1 MLKIK
6 ELREEKAISQLKL
19 AQIIGT
25 SQRNISRWENGSNE
39 PAYSY
44 LIKIADFFDV
54 TLDYLTDREDSDV
67 QPSAT
72 NRSTDQLTAKE
83 KRLLKAFTSLPELEK
98 NKLIEDAEFYA
109 LRHVKQ
115 EQH

>member
-1 MLKIK
+1 MRIREIREERELSQK
-6 ELREEKAISQLKL
+6 ELAAKMQVSPTNIYNYETGRTEPSIEVLLKL
-19 AQIIGT
+19 SQILNV
-25 SQRNISRWENGSNE
+25 SVD
-39 PAYSY
+39 Y
-44 LIKIADFFDV
+44 LIG
-54 TLDYLTDREDSDV
+54 REDSDV